1 MNRPARV
8 RELFAEITGS
18 LGPAITAYEALRLAS
33 HLIEVADGLDH
44 GRADHSREQRAAFD
58 EQPVDKVLNS
68 RQWQIMKYER
78 DIVAESYDDDAG
90 FYQGSHILKQI
101 QWGW

>member
-33 HLIEVADGLDH
+33 HLIEVVDGVDH
-44 GRADHSREQRAAFD
+44 GLSDGFREQREAFY
-58 EQPVDKVLNS
+58 EQAVDKVLNS
-68 RQWQIMKYER
+68 GGWQIMKYER
-78 DIVAESYDDDAG
+78 NIVAESYDADAS
-90 FYQGSHILKQI
+90 FYQGSNTLKQI

>member
-33 HLIEVADGLDH
+33 HLIEVADGLDL
-44 GRADHSREQRAAFD
+44 GLTDHCREHRAAFH
-58 EQPVDKVLNS
+58 EQPVDTVLNS
-68 RQWQIMKYER
+68 EQWQIMKYER
-78 DIVAESYDDDAG
+78 DFVAASYPDDVG
-90 FYQGSHILKQI
+90 LYQGSDALKQI
-101 QWGW
+101 QWSW

>member
-8 RELFAEITGS
+8 RGLFAEITGS

-44 GRADHSREQRAAFD
+44 GLSDQFREQRAAFY

-68 RQWQIMKYER
+68 GQWQIMKYER
-78 DIVAESYDDDAG
+78 DFVAESYDDDAG
-90 FYQGSHILKQI
+90 LYQESNALKQI
-101 QWGW
+101 QWSW

>member
-1 MNRPARV
+1 MHRPARV
-8 RELFAEITGS
+8 TELFAEITGS

-33 HLIEVADGLDH
+33 HLIEVADGLDYVQPD
-44 GRADHSREQRAAFD
+44 ALRERREAFY

-68 RQWQIMKYER
+68 NGWQIMKYER
-78 DIVAESYDDDAG
+78 EIVAESYDADAG
-90 FYQGSHILKQI
+90 LYQGSHSLKQI